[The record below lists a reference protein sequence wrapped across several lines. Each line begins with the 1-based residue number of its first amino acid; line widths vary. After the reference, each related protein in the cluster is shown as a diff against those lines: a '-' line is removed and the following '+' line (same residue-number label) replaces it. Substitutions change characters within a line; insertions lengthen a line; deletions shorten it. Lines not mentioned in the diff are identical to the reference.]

1 MEDFTLTYTELTLKL
16 TALYLLFMF
25 RLWEVLLMVDPHNK
39 YDNTPAAYESKP
51 QTPVNREYSFLSKC
65 R

>member
-25 RLWEVLLMVDPHNK
+25 RLWEVFLMVDPHNK
-39 YDNTPAAYESKP
+39 HDKNPAAHESKP
-51 QTPVNREYSFLSKC
+51 RPPVDREYSFLSKC